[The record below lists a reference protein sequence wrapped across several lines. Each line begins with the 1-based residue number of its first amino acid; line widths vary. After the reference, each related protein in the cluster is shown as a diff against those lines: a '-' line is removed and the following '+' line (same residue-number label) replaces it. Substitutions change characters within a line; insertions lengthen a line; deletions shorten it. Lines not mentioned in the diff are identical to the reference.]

1 MYDNFR
7 AIPENTVIIE
17 DSIVGRKGALD
28 SKCHLITVQNR
39 KDLDQSKID
48 RIKKILDKKES
59 IISWHCENM
68 NILIPMAGER

>member
-1 MYDNFR
+1 MIALG

-28 SKCHLITVQNR
+28 SKCHLISVENR

-48 RIKKILDKKES
+48 RIKKFLIKK
-59 IISWHCENM
+59 NDY
-68 NILIPMAGER
+68 NILGLRKYEYPNSNGRAR